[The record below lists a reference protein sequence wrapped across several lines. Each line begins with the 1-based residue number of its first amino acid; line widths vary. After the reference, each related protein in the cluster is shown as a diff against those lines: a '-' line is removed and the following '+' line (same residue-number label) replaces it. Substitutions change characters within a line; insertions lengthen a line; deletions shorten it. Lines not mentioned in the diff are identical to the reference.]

1 MTIAPN
7 IQTRQLSTRQILK
20 SIIILGVPLII
31 GELGSITQQFADTM
45 MVGNHS
51 TDELAASGMVNNIF
65 LFVIFFT
72 LGMSYAVTPIVGS
85 AFGKND
91 SSSIIRSM
99 REGLILNLVIGL
111 VCAGMLLLLLYNIEI
126 LG

>member
-7 IQTRQLSTRQILK
+7 IQTRLLSTRQILK

-31 GELGSITQQFADTM
+31 GELGSITQQIADSM
-45 MVGNHS
+45 LVGNHS

-72 LGMSYAVTPIVGS
+72 LGMS
-85 AFGKND
+85 
-91 SSSIIRSM
+91 
-99 REGLILNLVIGL
+99 
-111 VCAGMLLLLLYNIEI
+111 
-126 LG
+126 